1 MNVKG
6 AGHRVLR
13 MYIPESAG
21 SGEGGDGGGEFL
33 CFMLGTGDRGLDESA
48 I

>member
-1 MNVKG
+1 MNVMS

-13 MYIPESAG
+13 MYIPVSAG
-21 SGEGGDGGGEFL
+21 SGDGGDGGGEFL
-33 CFMLGTGDRGLDESA
+33 CFILGTGDRALDESA